1 MIEIYTKRIT
11 KKAEEIEE
19 IIKNKCDQAIVD
31 DIKDKLELI
40 VYSAKNIDETV
51 DNKKEKE

>member
-11 KKAEEIEE
+11 KKVEEIEE

-40 VYSAKNIDETV
+40 VYSAKNIEETV

>member
-40 VYSAKNIDETV
+40 VYSAKNIEETV